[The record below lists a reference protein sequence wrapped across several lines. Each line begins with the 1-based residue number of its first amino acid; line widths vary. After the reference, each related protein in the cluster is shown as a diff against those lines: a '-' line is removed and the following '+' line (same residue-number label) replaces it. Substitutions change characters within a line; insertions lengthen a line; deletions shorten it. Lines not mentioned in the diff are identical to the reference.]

1 MLHRKAEKE
10 LEKLNLDVKGRIIE
24 AFKEMKEDP
33 FAGDV
38 KLVKGLKGVF
48 RRRVGGYRIFFT
60 VSFEE
65 NAVVI
70 LRISP
75 GEKAYDGV

>member
-1 MLHRKAEKE
+1 MLHRKTEKE

-48 RRRVGGYRIFFT
+48 RRRVGSIESSSQYLSKRML
-60 VSFEE
+60 S
-65 NAVVI
+65 
-70 LRISP
+70 
-75 GEKAYDGV
+75 

>member
-48 RRRVGGYRIFFT
+48 RRRVGGFFFT

>member
-1 MLHRKAEKE
+1 LFKIKLHRKTEKE

-38 KLVKGLKGVF
+38 KPVKELKGVF
-48 RRRVGGYRIFFT
+48 RRRVGSIESSSQYLSKRMP
-60 VSFEE
+60 S
-65 NAVVI
+65 
-70 LRISP
+70 
-75 GEKAYDGV
+75 